1 MRGGGWWAVPVS
13 PPTSPTGLSVSGV
26 SCDGCEALVDS
37 VFRRPRRLRL
47 PAVPRRTEVA
57 TVSGTNFTFTG
68 LTCATSYTLGV
79 AAYDTDGN
87 VSGVSTASVSTLPAG
102 DSVAPSTPSG
112 LVTSGIAQSSVTLS
126 WSPSSDNVAVTGY
139 RLLRG
144 GSQVAS
150 STGTSFVFT
159 GLSCGTSY
167 NLGVASEDAAGNVS
181 ATATTTATTSCP
193 DTAAP
198 STPTGLATSGVGQTS
213 VGLSWNGSTDNVG
226 VTGYRIFQNGSQIG
240 TSFSPSYLLGG
251 LTCGTAYT
259 VGVAAVDA
267 AGNVSTTATTN
278 VTTTACPDTTA
289 PSTPTGLVTSAVGAT
304 SAILSWAP
312 STDNVSVTGY
322 RLYRG
327 LSQVGTASGTT
338 FTYSGLSCGTSYAL
352 GVAAVDGAG
361 NVSGSATTNVTT
373 TPCPDTSAP
382 STPTGLAASA
392 VDLSSA
398 TLSWTASSDNVAV
411 TGYRIFRAGTQVGTT
426 ASTSFTVTGML
437 CGTSYTLGVAAVDAA
452 GNVSAT
458 ATTNVT
464 TTACPDTS
472 APSTPTGLA
481 TSAVGQ
487 TSATLSW
494 SASSD
499 NVGVVGY
506 RLFRGGSQV
515 GTASGTTFTYSGL
528 TCGTSY
534 VLGVAAIDAAGN
546 ASVTATTGVTS
557 AACPDTVAP
566 STPTGVG
573 TSAVGQ
579 SSATLSWTASSD
591 NVAVTG
597 YRVFRDGTQV
607 GTSASTSFTVTG
619 LNCATSYTLG
629 VAALDAAGN
638 VSATATKAVTTTAC
652 PDTTAP
658 SVPTGLT
665 TSAVGQTSTTLS
677 WTASS
682 DNVAVTGYRLFRDGT
697 QVGTA
702 ASTTFDYTALSC
714 STSYVLGVAAVDAAG
729 NVSATATKALTTA
742 VCSDTSAPS
751 TPTGLA
757 AGSVGQTSAGLSWNA
772 STDDVGVTG
781 YRIYQNGSQIGTSLS
796 LSYLL
801 GGLTCATTYTVGV
814 AAVDGSGN
822 VSGIATLSVTTAACP
837 DTVAPSTPTGLGTS
851 AVTQTSATLSWA
863 ASSDNVAVTGY
874 RLFRGGSQVGT
885 ASVDELRV
893 HGPDVR
899 DVVRPGCRRGRCGG
913 QCVGDRDDQLDDGCV
928 SGHVGAVDADGS
940 RGERRRADLRD
951 AVLDSVDGQRRQ

>member
-1 MRGGGWWAVPVS
+1 M
-13 PPTSPTGLSVSGV
+13 
-26 SCDGCEALVDS
+26 
-37 VFRRPRRLRL
+37 
-47 PAVPRRTEVA
+47 
-57 TVSGTNFTFTG
+57 
-68 LTCATSYTLGV
+68 
-79 AAYDTDGN
+79 
-87 VSGVSTASVSTLPAG
+87 
-102 DSVAPSTPSG
+102 
-112 LVTSGIAQSSVTLS
+112 
-126 WSPSSDNVAVTGY
+126 
-139 RLLRG
+139 
-144 GSQVAS
+144 
-150 STGTSFVFT
+150 
-159 GLSCGTSY
+159 
-167 NLGVASEDAAGNVS
+167 
-181 ATATTTATTSCP
+181 
-193 DTAAP
+193 
-198 STPTGLATSGVGQTS
+198 
-213 VGLSWNGSTDNVG
+213 
-226 VTGYRIFQNGSQIG
+226 
-240 TSFSPSYLLGG
+240 
-251 LTCGTAYT
+251 
-259 VGVAAVDA
+259 
-267 AGNVSTTATTN
+267 
-278 VTTTACPDTTA
+278 
-289 PSTPTGLVTSAVGAT
+289 
-304 SAILSWAP
+304 
-312 STDNVSVTGY
+312 
-322 RLYRG
+322 
-327 LSQVGTASGTT
+327 
-338 FTYSGLSCGTSYAL
+338 
-352 GVAAVDGAG
+352 
-361 NVSGSATTNVTT
+361 
-373 TPCPDTSAP
+373 
-382 STPTGLAASA
+382 
-392 VDLSSA
+392 
-398 TLSWTASSDNVAV
+398 
-411 TGYRIFRAGTQVGTT
+411 
-426 ASTSFTVTGML
+426 
-437 CGTSYTLGVAAVDAA
+437 
-452 GNVSAT
+452 
-458 ATTNVT
+458 
-464 TTACPDTS
+464 
-472 APSTPTGLA
+472 
-481 TSAVGQ
+481 
-487 TSATLSW
+487 
-494 SASSD
+494 
-499 NVGVVGY
+499 VGY

-607 GTSASTSFTVTG
+607 GTSSSTSFTVTG

-665 TSAVGQTSTTLS
+665 TSAVGQTSTTLA

-781 YRIYQNGSQIGTSLS
+781 YRIYQNGSQIGTSLA

-822 VSGIATLSVTTAACP
+822 VSGIATLSVTTSACP
-837 DTVAPSTPTGLGTS
+837 DTVAPSTPSGLGTS
-851 AVTQTSATLSWA
+851 AVTQTSTTLSWA

-885 ASVDELRV
+885 ATTTSYGYTGLT
-893 HGPDVR
+893 
-899 DVVRPGCRRGRCGG
+899 CGTAYVLG
-913 QCVGDRDDQLDDGCV
+913 VA
-928 SGHVGAVDADGS
+928 AVDAAGNVSATATTNLTTAACPDISAPSTPTGLAASAVGQTSATLSWTASTDNVAVTGYRVFRAGTQVGTTSSTTFTVTGLTCATTYTLGVAALDAAGNVSATATTSATTPACPDTSAPSTPTGLATSAVSQTSATLSWSASTDNVGVTGYRVFRSGTQVGTPTTTSFAFSGLTCGTSYTLGVAAVDAAGNVSATATTSVTTVACPDTTAPSTPTGLSFSGTGQTSVALSWIASTDNVGVTGYRLYRNGSQVGTSSSVGYIFGGLTCASNYTLGVAAVDGAGNVS
-940 RGERRRADLRD
+940 GVASLSVTTL
-951 AVLDSVDGQRRQ
+951 ACADSVAPSTPAGLATSGVGQTGVSLSWSASSDNVGVTGYRAYLNGSQVGTSSSTGYAFSGLACATSYTLGVAAVDAAGNVSGVATASVTTAACSGGGGGAANVAVSTSGSDSTCVRGDLSKPCLVV